1 LKLSVRH
8 LFNLAL
14 VAVLLAF
21 VTVAAGYNPQAR
33 LMPLIIGIPVLALAV
48 WQTVSDLIL
57 GARGAAAGAAAG
69 ERLSG
74 SPREVATPPRV
85 PGREIGVFLWTLL
98 LFLLLYL
105 FGFVATTFLYT
116 FLSLKIRSRLNWP
129 LSLGVAAAALAFLY
143 GVMVYAL
150 KVQLYPGIVTLALR
164 RMFYGY

>member
-1 LKLSVRH
+1 MKLSVRH

-33 LMPLIIGIPVLALAV
+33 LMPLVIGVPILALAV

-57 GARGAAAGAAAG
+57 GARRAAEAVTG
-69 ERLSG
+69 EHASA
-74 SPREVATPPRV
+74 SPKEVPTPSRM
-85 PGREIGVFLWTLL
+85 PGREIRVFLWTLL

-105 FGFVATTFLYT
+105 FGFIVTTFLYT
-116 FLSLKIRSRLNWP
+116 FLSLKIRSRLNWS